1 MGREQ
6 LKRELKR
13 LANRLETMPPS
24 RIDQDV
30 IDRVHATAEQIVAL
44 TQGTDRPATAVLPRV
59 EASALTAQLTVVVRD
74 YWETTTTAAPDD
86 AAVAQ
91 YLIDLRR
98 SLP

>member
-6 LKRELKR
+6 LERELER
-13 LANRLETMPPS
+13 LANRLETMPAS

-30 IDRVHATAEQIVAL
+30 IDRVHATAERIVAL
-44 TQGTDRPATAVLPRV
+44 TQGTDRPDKAILPRV
-59 EASALTAQLTVVVRD
+59 EASALAAQLTVMVRD
-74 YWETTTTAAPDD
+74 YWETTTAASDD

>member
-6 LKRELKR
+6 LERELER
-13 LANRLETMPPS
+13 LANRLETMPAS
-24 RIDQDV
+24 HIHQDV
-30 IDRVHATAEQIVAL
+30 IDRVHATAQQIVAL
-44 TQGTDRPATAVLPRV
+44 TQGTDRPDTAVLPRV
-59 EASALTAQLTVVVRD
+59 EASALAAPLTVVVRD
-74 YWETTTTAAPDD
+74 YWETTTAASDD

>member
-1 MGREQ
+1 MGREP
-6 LKRELKR
+6 LKRELER
-13 LANRLETMPPS
+13 LANRLETMPAS

-44 TQGTDRPATAVLPRV
+44 TQGTNRPDTAILPRV
-59 EASALTAQLTVVVRD
+59 EASALAAQLTVVVRD
-74 YWETTTTAAPDD
+74 YQETTTAASDD

>member
-6 LKRELKR
+6 LERELER
-13 LANRLETMPPS
+13 LANRLETMPAS

-44 TQGTDRPATAVLPRV
+44 TKGTDRPATAVLPRV

-74 YWETTTTAAPDD
+74 YRETTTAAPDD

>member
-1 MGREQ
+1 VGREQ
-6 LKRELKR
+6 LKRELER
-13 LANRLETMPPS
+13 LANRLETMPAS

-30 IDRVHATAEQIVAL
+30 IDRVHATAQRIVAL
-44 TQGTDRPATAVLPRV
+44 TQGTDRPDTTILPRV
-59 EASALTAQLTVVVRD
+59 EASALAAQLTVVVRG
-74 YWETTTTAAPDD
+74 YQETTTAASDD

>member
-6 LKRELKR
+6 LERELER
-13 LANRLETMPPS
+13 LANRLETMPAS

-30 IDRVHATAEQIVAL
+30 IDRVHATAQRIVAL
-44 TQGTDRPATAVLPRV
+44 TQGTNRPDTAILPRV
-59 EASALTAQLTVVVRD
+59 EASALAAQLTVVVRD
-74 YWETTTTAAPDD
+74 YQETTTAASDD

>member
-6 LKRELKR
+6 LERELER
-13 LANRLETMPPS
+13 LANRLETMPAS
-24 RIDQDV
+24 RIDRDV

-44 TQGTDRPATAVLPRV
+44 TQGTDRPDTVVLPPV
-59 EASALTAQLTVVVRD
+59 EASALAAQLTIVVRD
-74 YWETTTTAAPDD
+74 YWETTTAASDD

-91 YLIDLRR
+91 YLIDLGR

>member
-6 LKRELKR
+6 LERELER
-13 LANRLETMPPS
+13 LANRLETMPAS
-24 RIDQDV
+24 RIDRDV

-44 TQGTDRPATAVLPRV
+44 TQGTDRPDTVVLPPV
-59 EASALTAQLTVVVRD
+59 EASALAAQLTVVVRD
-74 YWETTTTAAPDD
+74 YWETTTAASDD

-91 YLIDLRR
+91 YLIDLRK

>member
-6 LKRELKR
+6 LERELER
-13 LANRLETMPPS
+13 LANRLETMPAS
-24 RIDQDV
+24 RIHEDV

-44 TQGTDRPATAVLPRV
+44 TQGTDRPDTAVLPRV
-59 EASALTAQLTVVVRD
+59 EDSALAAQLTVVVRD
-74 YWETTTTAAPDD
+74 YWETTTAASDD

-91 YLIDLRR
+91 YLIDLRK

>member
-6 LKRELKR
+6 LERELER

-30 IDRVHATAEQIVAL
+30 IDRVHATAQRIVAL
-44 TQGTDRPATAVLPRV
+44 TQGTDRPDTAILPRV
-59 EASALTAQLTVVVRD
+59 EASALAAQLTVVVRD
-74 YWETTTTAAPDD
+74 YEETTTAASDD

>member
-6 LKRELKR
+6 LERELER
-13 LANRLETMPPS
+13 LANRLETVPAA
-24 RIDQDV
+24 RNDEDV
-30 IDRVHATAEQIVAL
+30 IDRVRATAEQIVAL
-44 TQGTDRPATAVLPRV
+44 TQGTDRPDAAVLPRV
-59 EASALTAQLTVVVRD
+59 ESSALAAQLTVVVRD
-74 YWETTTTAAPDD
+74 YWETTTAASDD

>member
-6 LKRELKR
+6 LKRELER
-13 LANRLETMPPS
+13 LANRLETMPAS

-30 IDRVHATAEQIVAL
+30 IDRVHATAQRIVAL
-44 TQGTDRPATAVLPRV
+44 TQGTDRPDTAILPRV
-59 EASALTAQLTVVVRD
+59 EASALAAQLTVVVRD
-74 YWETTTTAAPDD
+74 YQETTTAASDD
-86 AAVAQ
+86 AAAAQ

>member
-6 LKRELKR
+6 LERELER
-13 LANRLETMPPS
+13 LANRLETMPAS

-44 TQGTDRPATAVLPRV
+44 TKGTDRPATAVLPRV
-59 EASALTAQLTVVVRD
+59 EASALAAQLTVVVRD

>member
-6 LKRELKR
+6 LERELER
-13 LANRLETMPPS
+13 LANQLETMPAS
-24 RIDQDV
+24 RIDEDV
-30 IDRVHATAEQIVAL
+30 IDRVHATAEQIMAL
-44 TQGTDRPATAVLPRV
+44 THGTDRPDTAVLPRV
-59 EASALTAQLTVVVRD
+59 EASALAAQLTVVVRD
-74 YWETTTTAAPDD
+74 YWETTTAASDD

>member
-6 LKRELKR
+6 LECELER
-13 LANRLETMPPS
+13 LANQLETMPAS
-24 RIDQDV
+24 RLDEDV

-44 TQGTDRPATAVLPRV
+44 THGSDRPDTVVLPRV
-59 EASALTAQLTVVVRD
+59 EASALAAQLTVVVRD
-74 YWETTTTAAPDD
+74 YRETTTAAPDD

-91 YLIDLRR
+91 CLRDLRR

>member
-6 LKRELKR
+6 LERELER
-13 LANRLETMPPS
+13 LANRLEAMPAS
-24 RIDQDV
+24 RIHEDV

-44 TQGTDRPATAVLPRV
+44 TQGTDRPDTAVLPRV
-59 EASALTAQLTVVVRD
+59 EASALAAQLTVVVRD
-74 YWETTTTAAPDD
+74 YWETTTAASDD

-91 YLIDLRR
+91 YLIDLRK

>member
-6 LKRELKR
+6 LERELER
-13 LANRLETMPPS
+13 LANRLETMPAS
-24 RIDQDV
+24 RIHEDV
-30 IDRVHATAEQIVAL
+30 IDRVHATAQWIVAL
-44 TQGTDRPATAVLPRV
+44 TQGTDRPDTAILPRV
-59 EASALTAQLTVVVRD
+59 EASALAAQLTVVVRD
-74 YWETTTTAAPDD
+74 YQETTTAASDD

>member
-6 LKRELKR
+6 LERELER
-13 LANRLETMPPS
+13 LANRLKTMPAS
-24 RIDQDV
+24 SIHEDV

-44 TQGTDRPATAVLPRV
+44 TQGTDRPDTAVLPRV
-59 EASALTAQLTVVVRD
+59 EASALAAQLTVVVRD
-74 YWETTTTAAPDD
+74 YWETTTAASDD

-91 YLIDLRR
+91 YLIDLRK

>member
-6 LKRELKR
+6 LERELER
-13 LANRLETMPPS
+13 LANRLETMPAS
-24 RIDQDV
+24 RIDRDV

-44 TQGTDRPATAVLPRV
+44 TQGTDRPDTVVLPPV
-59 EASALTAQLTVVVRD
+59 EASALAAQLTVVVRD
-74 YWETTTTAAPDD
+74 YWETTTAASDD

-91 YLIDLRR
+91 YLIDLGR

>member
-6 LKRELKR
+6 LKRELER
-13 LANRLETMPPS
+13 LANRLETMPAS

-30 IDRVHATAEQIVAL
+30 IDRVHATAQRIVAL
-44 TQGTDRPATAVLPRV
+44 TQGTDRPGTAILPRV
-59 EASALTAQLTVVVRD
+59 EASALAAQLTVVVRD
-74 YWETTTTAAPDD
+74 YEETTTAASDD

>member
-6 LKRELKR
+6 LERELER
-13 LANRLETMPPS
+13 LANRLETMPAS
-24 RIDQDV
+24 HIHQDV
-30 IDRVHATAEQIVAL
+30 IDRVHATAQQIVAL
-44 TQGTDRPATAVLPRV
+44 TQGTDRPDTAVLSRV
-59 EASALTAQLTVVVRD
+59 EASALAAQLTVVVRD
-74 YWETTTTAAPDD
+74 YWETTTAASDD

>member
-6 LKRELKR
+6 LKRELER
-13 LANRLETMPPS
+13 LANRLETMPAS

-30 IDRVHATAEQIVAL
+30 IDRVHATAQRIVAL
-44 TQGTDRPATAVLPRV
+44 TQGTDRPDTAILPRV
-59 EASALTAQLTVVVRD
+59 EASALAAQLTVVVRD
-74 YWETTTTAAPDD
+74 YQETTTAASDD

>member
-6 LKRELKR
+6 LERELER
-13 LANRLETMPPS
+13 LANRLETMPAS
-24 RIDQDV
+24 RIDRDV

-44 TQGTDRPATAVLPRV
+44 TLGTDQPDTAVLPPV
-59 EASALTAQLTVVVRD
+59 GASALAAQLTVVVRD
-74 YWETTTTAAPDD
+74 YWETTTAASDD

-91 YLIDLRR
+91 YLIDLGR

>member
-1 MGREQ
+1 
-6 LKRELKR
+6 LKRELER
-13 LANRLETMPPS
+13 LANRLETMPAS

-30 IDRVHATAEQIVAL
+30 IDRVHATAQRIVAL
-44 TQGTDRPATAVLPRV
+44 TQGTDRPDTTILPRV
-59 EASALTAQLTVVVRD
+59 EASALAAQLTVVVRD
-74 YWETTTTAAPDD
+74 YEETTTAASDD

>member
-1 MGREQ
+1 MGREP
-6 LKRELKR
+6 LKRELER
-13 LANRLETMPPS
+13 LANRLETMPAS

-30 IDRVHATAEQIVAL
+30 IDRVHATAQRIVAL
-44 TQGTDRPATAVLPRV
+44 TQGADRPDTAILPRV
-59 EASALTAQLTVVVRD
+59 EASALAAQLTVVVRD
-74 YWETTTTAAPDD
+74 YEETTTAASDD